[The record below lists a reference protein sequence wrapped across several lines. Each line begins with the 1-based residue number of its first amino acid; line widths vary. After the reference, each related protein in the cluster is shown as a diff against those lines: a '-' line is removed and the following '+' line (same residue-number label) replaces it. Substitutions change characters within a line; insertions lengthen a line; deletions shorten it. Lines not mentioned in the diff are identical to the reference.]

1 MKMTPSRRRP
11 RASSSLWAGSYLALV
26 WAVLVDLADRVLL
39 FFTPT
44 PRERP
49 ARGSILTLAA
59 LTALVGLRTANGEP
73 HRNN

>member
-1 MKMTPSRRRP
+1 MIDLSTRRP
-11 RASSSLWAGSYLALV
+11 RASLSLWIGSYLALV
-26 WAVLVDLADRVLL
+26 WAVLVNAFDRVLL

-49 ARGSILTLAA
+49 ARGSTLTLAA
-59 LTALVGLRTANGEP
+59 LTALVSSRTTGGEP